1 MKKKGL
7 SALFQPVEL
16 TQGECWKTILAFS
29 FPIIVSYLL
38 QQVYTISDAAI
49 VGQTLTAQEV
59 AGVNDTTSLIFIF
72 LQFAFGVSAGFCVVT
87 SCNVGAHNPA
97 GVRRSLTTQVVLS
110 AALTVILTVLALLL
124 LDPMLAWINVTPD
137 NGEVYRAAYT
147 YCAIIFAGIGAQ
159 LFYNFICSFL
169 RSMGDSVTPLAF
181 LLFSTVL
188 NVGLDLLFIIA
199 FRWGVAGAAIA
210 TVSAQLIST
219 LGCFFY
225 AFSKYPELRLH
236 REDWQITRHD
246 VTRHLIQGIPL
257 GLQFSVLA
265 IGIIV
270 VQSIVVQFDMLNG
283 AMVSNAAQNGFGAAN
298 KVNSLLMTPLN
309 GLGSAMTSFTA
320 QNLGAGDTKRIKKGT
335 IQSIII
341 MLIMAACSILIGL
354 LLTINGTYLHIFL
367 SADKV
372 TAETIRFGNSYLY
385 IDLSLYAFLGFI
397 FVSRNCVQGI
407 GKPQFVLGAGAAE
420 LVARVA
426 VCLLLP
432 AALAGGVVSA
442 EAPQAA
448 VYGLC
453 VADPFAWISADAV
466 LCIPFF
472 RNIMKEDYRY
482 LYSGSGQGLVSNQ

>member
-1 MKKKGL
+1 MKVIQKSGAWL
-7 SALFQPVEL
+7 WALL
-16 TQGECWKTILAFS
+16 
-29 FPIIVSYLL
+29 
-38 QQVYTISDAAI
+38 
-49 VGQTLTAQEV
+49 
-59 AGVNDTTSLIFIF
+59 
-72 LQFAFGVSAGFCVVT
+72 
-87 SCNVGAHNPA
+87 
-97 GVRRSLTTQVVLS
+97 
-110 AALTVILTVLALLL
+110 AALLLTVLLTALALALLN
-124 LDPMLAWINVTPD
+124 PMLAWINVTPD
-137 NGEVYRAAYT
+137 NAEVYQAAYT
-147 YCAIIFAGIGAQ
+147 YCFIIFAGIGAQ

-188 NVGLDLLFIIA
+188 NVGLDLLFIIV

-219 LGCFFY
+219 LGCFAY
-225 AFSKYPELRLH
+225 ALSKYPELRLH
-236 REDWQITRHD
+236 QEDWQITRHD

-270 VQSIVVQFDMLNG
+270 VQSIVVQFDMLGG

-298 KVNSLLMTPLN
+298 KVNNLLMTPLN

-335 IQSIII
+335 VQSIII

-397 FVSRNCVQGI
+397 FVARNCVQGI

-453 VADPFAWISADAV
+453 VADPFAWMSADAV

-482 LYSGSGQGLVSNQ
+482 LYSGSGQGLVNGQ